1 VKGVESRKMYA
12 CKKTV
17 KESLLDFRG
26 NEIKSEKNM
35 NVIKTQR
42 VLLGGRKEKKGE
54 GCKEDLDEKCKE
66 V

>member
-12 CKKTV
+12 CRKTV

-26 NEIKSEKNM
+26 NEIKSEKNV

-42 VLLGGRKEKKGE
+42 VLLGGEEGEKRRG
-54 GCKEDLDEKCKE
+54 L
-66 V
+66 

>member
-26 NEIKSEKNM
+26 NEIKSEKNV

-42 VLLGGRKEKKGE
+42 VLLGGRKEKKGV